1 MVKGLLDS
9 LREPGLRTAALP
21 PSTRFGTISA
31 ALAYGFF
38 RNSEERWRLAALLFL
53 FSGCVAFGYA
63 VYGSANLQGRNF
75 ARQADL
81 PELAHKWIEEAE
93 KARSAKTI
101 SPGTPLPSTL
111 VDARNAFER
120 AWRSAALSD
129 RKILHPQETW
139 KALSYVN
146 RLYRVAENDSST
158 QPNANFWA
166 DEARVFWRDP
176 APHVPNLG
184 ALGQGGHLS
193 RSGSTRTQ

>member
-1 MVKGLLDS
+1 MKGLLDS

-111 VDARNAFER
+111 VHARNASLRYFEIAPTCCGCPSRVMRCLRPAICR
-120 AWRSAALSD
+120 APVARPASGLAAVEAEGEFVEVVVEML
-129 RKILHPQETW
+129 
-139 KALSYVN
+139 
-146 RLYRVAENDSST
+146 VAD
-158 QPNANFWA
+158 
-166 DEARVFWRDP
+166 
-176 APHVPNLG
+176 
-184 ALGQGGHLS
+184 
-193 RSGSTRTQ
+193 GSLMRTQYPTLQ